1 MYPLAQNSRL
11 GTLEFHKI
19 YEEYDGPKLFSAV
32 NALGLYYLI
41 YWIDEL
47 EEGDTWLYVPMS
59 YGRLEKLESATRS
72 LRDAFLYPE
81 ENSIFKIYTSF
92 DGEQEELALLT
103 AEELTEE
110 ELPPIDYRI
119 ECEFT
124 SVEETVPAVTNH
136 EIHISKSGRRGIVK
150 LDSISKILDGWS
162 SLYDE
167 FVRTI
172 NISDRLV
179 PVDARPGSFI
189 VRLESN
195 HYEKVS
201 PVIDDFFGILTR
213 SEDIHS
219 TLIEMKIDVDV
230 VKEFLSLVVDSSYDF
245 KLTPLIDGSSPHQL
259 SKSAAERILTELKTS
274 ELTYLSSLRVP
285 QADDLKRVFDV
296 VIAKSEY
303 QEVNEFTL
311 GITPRQVAYYLHA
324 ARMLGYLDR
333 SNQATSA
340 GMQFGKLDDN
350 QRLKSAAMRF
360 QSSDCGWTWIS
371 WASGKTLSDIPD
383 GSGFD
388 FLQDCVPTLNAN
400 TARRRSKTLN
410 AWLKL
415 FKPII
420 E

>member
-1 MYPLAQNSRL
+1 MYPLVQDSRL

-32 NALGLYYLI
+32 NALGIYYLV

-47 EEGDTWLYVPMS
+47 EDGDTWLYVPMS
-59 YGRLEKLESATRS
+59 YNRLEKLESASRS
-72 LRDAFLYPE
+72 LRDAFIYPE
-81 ENSIFKIYTSF
+81 ENSIFRIFTSF
-92 DGEQEELALLT
+92 DGEEETLTHLT

-119 ECEFT
+119 ECELAPEQEVV
-124 SVEETVPAVTNH
+124 SSITNH
-136 EIHISKSGRRGIVK
+136 EIHISKPSRRGIMK
-150 LDSISKILDGWS
+150 LDSISKILEGWS

-201 PVIDDFFGILTR
+201 PVIDDFFGVLTS
-213 SEDIHS
+213 SEDIHT
-219 TLIEMKIDVDV
+219 TLLSMKIDVDV

-245 KLTPLIDGSSPHQL
+245 KLTPLIDGSFPHQL

-296 VIAKSEY
+296 VIAKSNF

-311 GITPRQVAYYLHA
+311 GITSRQVAYYLHA
-324 ARMLGYLDR
+324 ARTLGYLDR
-333 SNQATSA
+333 SNQPTSA
-340 GMQFGKLDDN
+340 GMQFGKLDEN

-371 WASGKTLSDIPD
+371 WASGKTLADIPN
-383 GSGFD
+383 GSAFE
-388 FLQDCVPTLNAN
+388 FLQDCVPTLNVS

-410 AWLKL
+410 SWLKL
-415 FKPII
+415 FKPIT